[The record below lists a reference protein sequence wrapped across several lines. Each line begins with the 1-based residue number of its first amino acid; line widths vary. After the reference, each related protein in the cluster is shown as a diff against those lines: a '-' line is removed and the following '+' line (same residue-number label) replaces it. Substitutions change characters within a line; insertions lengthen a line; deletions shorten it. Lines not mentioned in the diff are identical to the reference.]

1 MIGER
6 KLSVQDFENMAR
18 IDDDLGIIGDWAPPS
33 PSLEAF
39 FFSSGILGYDINSK
53 GKIGRKALSVNKG
66 KINTMLL
73 EWLLFI
79 C

>member
-39 FFSSGILGYDINSK
+39 FFLQEYWVMILTRK
-53 GKIGRKALSVNKG
+53 GK
-66 KINTMLL
+66 
-73 EWLLFI
+73 
-79 C
+79 